1 MSGLGWYVVNVPLI
15 SRTHPAL
22 LAGCRLVLAAV
33 ALTAVVYQL
42 VIQLR
47 DRPEASVLNFFSF
60 FTILSNIF
68 GIVVLVL
75 SATAVAVPR
84 PHWLDLLRGAATL
97 YLATT
102 GVVVAVLLSN
112 LPEEQQLTVGWVD
125 TVVHRVMP
133 IAVAL
138 DWLIDPPQTRI
149 RVSEALGW
157 LAFPLAYVGYSLL
170 RGQFVHWYPYPFLD
184 HRQHGYPQVAV
195 TCVIIAAAMAALSL
209 LIPRVHAV
217 RGLSV
222 R

>member
-1 MSGLGWYVVNVPLI
+1 
-15 SRTHPAL
+15 L
-22 LAGCRLVLAAV
+22 LAGCRLALAAV

-75 SATAVAVPR
+75 SATAVAAPR

-149 RVSEALGW
+149 RDREALGW

-170 RGQFVHWYPYPFLD
+170 RGEFVHWYPYPFLD
-184 HRQHGYPQVAV
+184 HRQHGYPQVTV

-209 LIPRVHAV
+209 LIPRVHAI
-217 RGLSV
+217 R
-222 R
+222 RR